1 MTSKRIGLIAAYT
14 ICVLALGFAMGRLT
28 TEEKPPATRVL
39 QAPAETFHDSGSRQ
53 KGEKGKSHR
62 HTESAVI
69 NLAGGHLF
77 RTQKVRDEFVQNLAD
92 VCNNLR
98 SRSNCSD
105 LHQHAK
111 VTNYE

>member
-1 MTSKRIGLIAAYT
+1 MIFLSNSTIAPW
-14 ICVLALGFAMGRLT
+14 ISIVC
-28 TEEKPPATRVL
+28 
-39 QAPAETFHDSGSRQ
+39 Q
-53 KGEKGKSHR
+53 KGGKGKSHR